1 MDWEY
6 SVGESSRC
14 DAWSFCRLPES
25 FGTLDIIKNKAIM
38 KITRGP
44 RSCRLRQ
51 IVSRGGPSQFSFC
64 VYFSGYRGYRPK
76 LLC

>member
-25 FGTLDIIKNKAIM
+25 FGTLDIIKNKAIT
-38 KITRGP
+38 KITRGS
-44 RSCRLRQ
+44 RSCRFVR
-51 IVSRGGPSQFSFC
+51 
-64 VYFSGYRGYRPK
+64 
-76 LLC
+76 LLVR